1 MTRVEVITGRERR
14 RSWSDEQKRQL
25 VAAAFAPGAKVAD
38 VARCADVQPGQIY
51 RWRREIAGRDSGFAP
66 VVVAPVE
73 PVGRPAGTAA
83 IEVALAGRV
92 SVRIPASIPPALA
105 EAVVKALV
113 TR

>member
-14 RSWSDEQKRQL
+14 RSWSDEQKRKL
-25 VAAAFAPGAKVAD
+25 VAEAFEPGTKVTE

-51 RWRREIAGRDSGFAP
+51 RWRREIGERGSGFAP
-66 VVVAPVE
+66 VVVAPVA
-73 PVGRPAGTAA
+73 PVARPAATGA
-83 IEVALAGRV
+83 IEVELAGRV

>member
-14 RSWSDEQKRQL
+14 RSWNDEQKRKL
-25 VAAAFAPGAKVAD
+25 VAEAFAPGAKVAD

-51 RWRREIAGRDSGFAP
+51 RWRREISDRGSGFAP

-73 PVGRPAGTAA
+73 PVARPTATAA
-83 IEVALAGRV
+83 IEVELAGRV

-105 EAVVKALV
+105 EAVVRVLV